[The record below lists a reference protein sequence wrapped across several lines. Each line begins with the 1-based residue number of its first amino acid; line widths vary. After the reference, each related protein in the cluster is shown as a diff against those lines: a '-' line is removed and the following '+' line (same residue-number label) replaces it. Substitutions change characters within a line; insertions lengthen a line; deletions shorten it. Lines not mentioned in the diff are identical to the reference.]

1 MSASQT
7 ADMSLLFASQWHLT
21 HIQLVNWGTFCGYKD
36 LRLLDADGQPA
47 QVAMITGESGTGK
60 STLFDAK
67 TAVLMRSTAR
77 FNAASNQTTGRARSA
92 RERNLYSY
100 VMGRQDDEY
109 DPATGEARESYLRD
123 PNTANWGAVVLT
135 FACTTGETFCAARF
149 YYVSAHATGVPDT
162 WYLTADEELDP
173 RNMSAHAAS
182 KFGRTSLRA
191 AYPAAKIHEGQ
202 EAFLRTVWRQLGI
215 GKDGE
220 GDSATRLQERI
231 QAGTTITDVDA
242 LFKSLV
248 IDEPSTY
255 EKADEACTS
264 FREHE
269 ATWDEMDRARR
280 KTADL
285 ADIRGLHKDREAY
298 LAEKALIDSCRPGE
312 DEGPVVLW
320 TCRRRM
326 EVLDTHARACDERVD
341 ELDAQIAQREEEIE
355 RAKAVLAEL
364 EEEVRNRGGGAIDRL
379 ERDAQAARNRLG
391 DARDLRRRLEGYL
404 TDIGRALPQDEE
416 TFDALMQESEGFL
429 ASYDELHGKLEDE
442 LLASAVHEQQLAAQ
456 ERDLASHLQ
465 FYEQHPVNI
474 TKRMI
479 SDRQRISR
487 ATGIPEEELP
497 YAAELMDIA
506 EGQEEWRDAAN
517 VGFHGLATLML
528 VDRAR
533 LDEFSVRLNR
543 VQLDHRVSFQGVR
556 PRAFKA
562 PRSDANRLSSKI
574 VFARESPFAAWVA
587 EWVHDTNHDYI
598 CVDRPEELGGRG
610 QRITREG
617 QTRQRSRGAHGFN
630 RHDTLIIGFTNKAR
644 VQEIR
649 SELAGVRAEWTTMP
663 ASAPRRLRRPLPRI
677 ATIGLTMTTPWAQ
690 PSSRTQTTCAF
701 WKNWKLSSLTCT

>member
-1 MSASQT
+1 M
-7 ADMSLLFASQWHLT
+7 
-21 HIQLVNWGTFCGYKD
+21 
-36 LRLLDADGQPA
+36 
-47 QVAMITGESGTGK
+47 
-60 STLFDAK
+60 
-67 TAVLMRSTAR
+67 
-77 FNAASNQTTGRARSA
+77 
-92 RERNLYSY
+92 
-100 VMGRQDDEY
+100 
-109 DPATGEARESYLRD
+109 
-123 PNTANWGAVVLT
+123 
-135 FACTTGETFCAARF
+135 
-149 YYVSAHATGVPDT
+149 
-162 WYLTADEELDP
+162 
-173 RNMSAHAAS
+173 
-182 KFGRTSLRA
+182 
-191 AYPAAKIHEGQ
+191 
-202 EAFLRTVWRQLGI
+202 
-215 GKDGE
+215 
-220 GDSATRLQERI
+220 
-231 QAGTTITDVDA
+231 
-242 LFKSLV
+242 
-248 IDEPSTY
+248 
-255 EKADEACTS
+255 
-264 FREHE
+264 
-269 ATWDEMDRARR
+269 
-280 KTADL
+280 
-285 ADIRGLHKDREAY
+285 
-298 LAEKALIDSCRPGE
+298 
-312 DEGPVVLW
+312 
-320 TCRRRM
+320 
-326 EVLDTHARACDERVD
+326 
-341 ELDAQIAQREEEIE
+341 
-355 RAKAVLAEL
+355 LAEL

-649 SELAGVRAEWTTMP
+649 SELAGVRAELSKERAKLDESKRELAALGKRRDAALQLQPLRWEALDEFALQAKLDDLLAQIEQLRQDQTLAQLLEQRKQQDALVSRLTEEQGASRREREQEDLQAKAAHGASQEASERAHTLEAAGSTVSAEQEELIASYAQRAEQPYLGTDDAMGYLARNYDATVASLTRSMRNRARTLDNDARERTEALEKTFASYRDHWLDYDDPLGTTVESYP
-663 ASAPRRLRRPLPRI
+663 DYLRILEELEAEQLDLHIDDWLIDTLRRAGAGLSPLSRAYTTDLREIRRRMRPINDIMSNFKFGPDEGELEIVVTERSPKAI
-677 ATIGLTMTTPWAQ
+677 RGFREELAQWARLATQAEFDDPDRLHHQ
-690 PSSRTQTTCAF
+690 LRAF
-701 WKNWKLSSLTCT
+701 MAKLEEALVQKARGPLNTKNLVYITVVAHYPKREDLPDKAYSSLGAKSGGETQELIAFILGAALLFCLGDNS